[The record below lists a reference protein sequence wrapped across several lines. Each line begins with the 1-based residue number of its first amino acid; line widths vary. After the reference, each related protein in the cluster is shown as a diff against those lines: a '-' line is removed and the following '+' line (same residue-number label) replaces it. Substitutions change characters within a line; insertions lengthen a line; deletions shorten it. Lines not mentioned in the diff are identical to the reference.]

1 MPLCRKVRPT
11 TVGSASLSRTIEQ
24 AWQHGLVRFAV
35 SGVENERS
43 LELYLNLLLGAIN
56 HTQTGY

>member
-1 MPLCRKVRPT
+1 MPLCRKVLPT

-24 AWQHGLVRFAV
+24 AWQQGLVGFTV

-43 LELYLNLLLGAIN
+43 LALYNNLLVGAIN
-56 HTQTGY
+56 RKQTS